1 MKPTLGQV
9 FALSLVGLAA
19 TLGLLFTFV
28 LNESRATIMESSER
42 IRDQASREIS
52 ERVTSFLKKA
62 PDTVAVFQRQIKLG
76 FVDPADPKA
85 VESALS
91 ELLLAKA
98 DVSEIT
104 VTYAEQTGFDAD
116 GEIQLAAVP
125 RWQVS
130 VVRSTTAQGDEL
142 LWSRYVHQE
151 GSGFVADRRT
161 FEPALAPPL
170 VHRERSANVSDPTA
184 HLTFTTPASRDF
196 SGQLLWSDL
205 HWSQLDAD
213 EAQREIEV
221 SVQQTIANASDKF
234 AGVFRVGLL
243 THQLDRAVQL
253 SSRRRRSPILIASSW
268 LIARA
273 A

>member
-9 FALSLVGLAA
+9 LALSLVGLAA
-19 TLGLLFTFV
+19 TLGLLFAFV
-28 LNESRATIMESSER
+28 LNESRATIIESSDR

-85 VESALS
+85 VESALF

-130 VVRSTTAQGDEL
+130 VVRSINAQGDEL
-142 LWSRYVHQE
+142 LWSR
-151 GSGFVADRRT
+151 
-161 FEPALAPPL
+161 
-170 VHRERSANVSDPTA
+170 
-184 HLTFTTPASRDF
+184 
-196 SGQLLWSDL
+196 
-205 HWSQLDAD
+205 
-213 EAQREIEV
+213 
-221 SVQQTIANASDKF
+221 
-234 AGVFRVGLL
+234 
-243 THQLDRAVQL
+243 
-253 SSRRRRSPILIASSW
+253 
-268 LIARA
+268 
-273 A
+273 